1 VQDKWLSAVGDD
13 FASQLRLLEGWV
25 DNGILVVFKDTEEL
39 IEPDINR
46 RWLNHRLM
54 EGFDAYAPCI
64 YLCADIAIT
73 K

>member
-13 FASQLRLLEGWV
+13 FASELRLFEGWV
-25 DNGILVVFKDTEEL
+25 DHRILVVFKDTEEL

-54 EGFDAYAPCI
+54 EGFDAYAPSGNF
-64 YLCADIAIT
+64 ASNIAIT

>member
-13 FASQLRLLEGWV
+13 FASELWLLEGWV
-25 DNGILVVFKDTEEL
+25 DHRILVVFKDTEEL

-54 EGFDAYAPCI
+54 EGFDAYAPGLD
-64 YLCADIAIT
+64 LCANIAIT